1 MIMIPIAI
9 VITIIV
15 IVGMGLIMQQQSQSV
30 AVTQKENAINAIHNT
45 KEKETIQATH
55 SGSSFSFKNPENV
68 PVHIKYF
75 RIVDDQGNLIS
86 RIPYDKQIPAFANS
100 SINLNGVIPSQYL
113 K

>member
-1 MIMIPIAI
+1 MIPIAI
-9 VITIIV
+9 AITLIV

-30 AVTQKENAINAIHNT
+30 AVTQKENTINAIHNT

-75 RIVDDQGNLIS
+75 RIVDDQGHLIT
-86 RIPYDKQIPAFANS
+86 RIPYDKQIASFTNS
-100 SINLNGVIPSQYL
+100 SLDLGSVIPSQYL

>member
-1 MIMIPIAI
+1 MLPIAI
-9 VITIIV
+9 AIAVIAVLAI
-15 IVGMGLIMQQQSQSV
+15 GMISVQESQSV
-30 AVTQKENAINAIHNT
+30 ALTQKANTINAIHDI

-75 RIVDDQGNLIS
+75 RIVDDQGHLIT
-86 RIPYDKQIPAFANS
+86 RIPYDKQISPFTNS
-100 SINLNGVIPSQYL
+100 SINLDGTIPSQYL

>member
-1 MIMIPIAI
+1 MLPIAI
-9 VITIIV
+9 AIAVIAVLAI
-15 IVGMGLIMQQQSQSV
+15 GMISVQESQTV
-30 AVTQKENAINAIHNT
+30 ALTQKANTVNAIHNA